1 MIKRTTGRLL
11 LALLVV
17 TGLAGTLNNSSLS
30 QKERKQAINLIKSS
44 RAEVFN
50 SLNGLSAAQLNYKP
64 SPQEPSIGELVT
76 KMVMLEK
83 KCSDEIKAYMN
94 QPSNSENRLK
104 IAVTDDQLLANDNY
118 SLRKGEVATNSK
130 GLWKDPEEALKKFSI
145 MRNNHIKY
153 IRTSTEDLRN
163 HVVSTPTG
171 WIDCYQYYL
180 LLADRSS
187 YFAERINK
195 IKKLPSFPVK

>member
-30 QKERKQAINLIKSS
+30 QKERKQAITLIKSS
-44 RAEVFN
+44 RAEIFN
-50 SLNGLSAAQLNYKP
+50 SLNGLSPAQINYKP
-64 SPQEPSIGELVT
+64 PASESSIGELVM

-118 SLRKGEVATNSK
+118 SLCKNETTTANKTP
-130 GLWKDPEEALKKFSI
+130 WKDPEEALRKFSI

-163 HVVSTPTG
+163 HVISTPAG

-187 YFAERINK
+187 YFAERINQ
-195 IKKLPSFPVK
+195 IKRLPAFPKK

>member
-1 MIKRTTGRLL
+1 MLKRTTGRLL

-44 RAEVFN
+44 RAEIFN
-50 SLNGLSAAQLNYKP
+50 SLNGLSAAQINYKP
-64 SPQEPSIGELVT
+64 SPKEPSIGELVM
-76 KMVMLEK
+76 KMVMFEK
-83 KCSDEIKAYMN
+83 KCSEDIKTHMS
-94 QPSNSENRLK
+94 QPSNPENRLK

-118 SLRKGEVATNSK
+118 SLCKGEAASNKSM
-130 GLWKDPEEALKKFSI
+130 WKDPEDALKKFAI
-145 MRNNHIKY
+145 MRNNHVKY

-163 HVVSTPTG
+163 HVISTPAG

-195 IKKLPSFPVK
+195 IKMLPSFPKK